1 VKFELTKYQTI
12 RILNK
17 KNRKVINLETVQNLD
32 EVIVEF
38 FGRKHRKSGL
48 GEFLFGRNDDR
59 PEAVELGSIREK
71 MLEVGKGQGPVKA
84 VAVGSGPANVPEF
97 RAQALHFLQVD
108 GVARELLQG
117 EKPNKDYLFMLYK
130 SKN

>member
-1 VKFELTKYQTI
+1 MKVELTKCQTI

-84 VAVGSGPANVPEF
+84 VAIGSGPANVPEF
-97 RAQALHFLQVD
+97 RAQALHFLQVN
-108 GVARELLQG
+108 GVARELLNRPIKQT
-117 EKPNKDYLFMLYK
+117 KITFKFHN